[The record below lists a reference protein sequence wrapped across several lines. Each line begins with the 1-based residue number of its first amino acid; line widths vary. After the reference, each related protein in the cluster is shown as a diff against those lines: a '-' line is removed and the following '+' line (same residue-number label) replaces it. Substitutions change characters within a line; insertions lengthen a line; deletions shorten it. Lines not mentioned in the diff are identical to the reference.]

1 MKLYT
6 IGFTQKSAREFFNKI
21 KNNNI
26 DLLIDIRLNN
36 VSQLAGFAKGK
47 DLEYFLKEICNC
59 EYAHDDVFAP
69 TKELLDN
76 YRANKVSWNEYE
88 NVFAKIMANRQIEE
102 RFKKLYKSY
111 ENVCLL
117 CTEPTAEQ
125 CHRRLVAEYLQ
136 KHCENIE
143 IIHI

>member
-1 MKLYT
+1 MKIYT
-6 IGFTQKSAREFFNKI
+6 IGFTQKSAKEFFEKI
-21 KNNNI
+21 KDNGI
-26 DLLIDIRLNN
+26 ELLIDVRLNN

-59 EYAHDDVFAP
+59 DYVHEIVLAP

-76 YRANKVSWNEYE
+76 YRAKITSWLEYE
-88 NVFAKIMANRQIEE
+88 EIFNKIIRDRKIEID
-102 RFKKLYKSY
+102 FKEKYSKY
-111 ENVCLL
+111 NKVCLL

-125 CHRRLVAEYLQ
+125 CHRRLVAEYL
-136 KHCENIE
+136 KENIDNID

>member
-47 DLEYFLKEICNC
+47 DLEYF
-59 EYAHDDVFAP
+59 
-69 TKELLDN
+69 
-76 YRANKVSWNEYE
+76 
-88 NVFAKIMANRQIEE
+88 
-102 RFKKLYKSY
+102 
-111 ENVCLL
+111 
-117 CTEPTAEQ
+117 
-125 CHRRLVAEYLQ
+125 
-136 KHCENIE
+136 
-143 IIHI
+143 